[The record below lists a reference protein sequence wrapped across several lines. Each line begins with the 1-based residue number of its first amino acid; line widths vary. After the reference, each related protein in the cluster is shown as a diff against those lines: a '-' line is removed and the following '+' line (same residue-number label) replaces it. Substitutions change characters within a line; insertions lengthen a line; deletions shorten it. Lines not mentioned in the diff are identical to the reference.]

1 VIVGGHL
8 DSWDG
13 AQGAVDNATGCATTL
28 EAARLLVAAG
38 AAPRRTIRFMLWSG
52 EEQGL
57 LGSEAYVEQ
66 HPELAERTSVVLVH
80 DGGTNFLSGL
90 KVTPEM
96 AEDMKKVFAPVFD
109 LNPEM
114 PFALWYADALRKG
127 GSDHGPF
134 IDKGIPGF
142 FWQQDGRAD
151 YDHSHHTQ
159 YDTVEFAVPEYQKH
173 SAMVV
178 AIAALGFANLD
189 HKLDRTDSAALAR
202 RQIGADM
209 DGTRVTK
216 VEKDGRGAKAGLRV
230 GDEIVA
236 VDGEGGSRGA
246 MFRRFMGEGTKKK
259 VGILRKGKK
268 LELVVDFSDDPSE
281 AERNARRE
289 RRKQKFGDLD
299 YEKPFAGRALEKPSE
314 KPKTLPN

>member
-1 VIVGGHL
+1 
-8 DSWDG
+8 
-13 AQGAVDNATGCATTL
+13 
-28 EAARLLVAAG
+28 
-38 AAPRRTIRFMLWSG
+38 
-52 EEQGL
+52 
-57 LGSEAYVEQ
+57 
-66 HPELAERTSVVLVH
+66 
-80 DGGTNFLSGL
+80 
-90 KVTPEM
+90 
-96 AEDMKKVFAPVFD
+96 
-109 LNPEM
+109 
-114 PFALWYADALRKG
+114 
-127 GSDHGPF
+127 
-134 IDKGIPGF
+134 
-142 FWQQDGRAD
+142 
-151 YDHSHHTQ
+151 
-159 YDTVEFAVPEYQKH
+159 
-173 SAMVV
+173 
-178 AIAALGFANLD
+178 
-189 HKLDRTDSAALAR
+189 
-202 RQIGADM
+202 
-209 DGTRVTK
+209 VTK